1 MAEPRTFRLPGT
13 GRAAPNDLVLGREM
27 LAAWQRDGIFQVVPH
42 PAQAQR
48 VVTAMTAGR
57 LFFSLPVEYKARHVC
72 DLSYSGYSI
81 FGERADASEAGV
93 AEAGRPEVFTV
104 CKDVPAG
111 DARVREGWPCHGPV
125 PWPDLE
131 YRLAMRA
138 FMDMARFV
146 GDTLLRLLALG
157 MDLPSPDAL
166 TRLTRDG
173 WHHLRVLRFPAADGS
188 GREHPPHGIGAHTD
202 YGLLIIAVQD
212 DVGGL
217 SIRPP
222 LPGEER
228 PRNWLEYESTAGLY
242 ERDEPWLR
250 VPPSPLVLSVF
261 PGDVMQ
267 FLTGGAVLSTPHK
280 VALAGVEHHALAYY
294 HEPAFEA
301 MLRPVVGDLPGA
313 VSGDPSGEPYG
324 RPLHYG
330 THFTT
335 MMMSRHPERAATR
348 RIHWDG
354 RLDVLERL
362 RAEPLSR

>member
-1 MAEPRTFRLPGT
+1 MAEPMTFRLPDT
-13 GRAAPNDLVLGREM
+13 GRAAPRTAAPSDRTLGRDM

-42 PAQAQR
+42 PVQAQR
-48 VVTAMTAGR
+48 IVTAMTAGR

-111 DARVREGWPCHGPV
+111 DARVRAGWPCHGPV
-125 PWPDLE
+125 PWPDCE
-131 YRLAMRA
+131 FRLAMRA
-138 FMDMARFV
+138 FMDMARGV
-146 GDTLLRLLALG
+146 GDALLRLLAPGLG
-157 MDLPSPDAL
+157 LPSPDAL

-173 WHHLRVLRFPAADGS
+173 WHHLRVLRFPPHDGS
-188 GREHPPHGIGAHTD
+188 VRGRPPYGIGAHTD

-212 DVGGL
+212 EVGGL

-222 LPGEER
+222 VPGEAR
-228 PRNWLEYESTAGLY
+228 PRNWLGSESTAGLY
-242 ERDEPWLR
+242 ERDEPWVR
-250 VPPSPLVLSVF
+250 VPASPHVLSVF

-267 FLTGGAVLSTPHK
+267 FLTGGHVLSTPHK
-280 VALAGVEHHALAYY
+280 VALAEVEHHALAYY

-301 MLRPVVGDLPGA
+301 TLRPL
-313 VSGDPSGEPYG
+313 GDPAGEA
-324 RPLHYG
+324 LHYG
-330 THFTT
+330 TLFTT

-348 RIHWDG
+348 RIHRDG
-354 RLDVLERL
+354 SLRVLERL
-362 RAEPLSR
+362 RAEPLSL